1 MSEQK
6 NLTLDELHSLI
17 VQILQRHDTNPAIAA
32 QVATALV
39 AAEADGQK
47 GHGASRV
54 PSYAGQA
61 RTGKVKGHAAPQLHQ
76 LGESAAVV
84 DACDGFAYPAIKM
97 AQDWLVKSL
106 TTSPVAAVSL
116 RNFSSLG
123 CHRASRRAVSKSWF
137 YRYQYGEWAP
147 RYSAMGRQ
155 SWVIRH

>member
-17 VQILQRHDTNPAIAA
+17 VQILQRHDTNSAIAA

-76 LGESAAVV
+76 LGESAPPVSES
-84 DACDGFAYPAIKM
+84 PAR
-97 AQDWLVKSL
+97 
-106 TTSPVAAVSL
+106 SPEDP
-116 RNFSSLG
+116 SSAEPTPL
-123 CHRASRRAVSKSWF
+123 
-137 YRYQYGEWAP
+137 EP
-147 RYSAMGRQ
+147 
-155 SWVIRH
+155 